1 MYSIKYTALMCPVNM
16 ARIPRT
22 PPYHLWYYLAH
33 NTQLKQFDTYNVM
46 TLFVGDYY
54 NWIEVAEMM
63 PDV

>member
-1 MYSIKYTALMCPVNM
+1 LYAQTTILVFPADEL
-16 ARIPRT
+16 
-22 PPYHLWYYLAH
+22 
-33 NTQLKQFDTYNVM
+33 QLKQFDTYDIM